1 MAQALVSSRFDYANS
16 ILYGAPKYNISKLQR
31 AQNFLARV
39 VTRSHR
45 RTSADAL
52 LHKLH
57 WLPIEDRIVFKLAL
71 LTYKTLLIGSPS
83 YLSTLLTMYR
93 PPRTLRSSNSNL
105 LSATRTKTATG
116 SHAFR
121 CAAPA
126 VWNSL
131 PADIKSA
138 CSIESFRTKLKT
150 FFYFVNLVPNKRL
163 ACASD
168 SLFHHY
174 MI

>member
-31 AQNFLARV
+31 GQNVLARV

-71 LTYKTLLIGSPS
+71 LTYTTLLIGSPS

-93 PPRTLRSSNSNL
+93 PPRTLRSSNSIIIIIITSIL
-105 LSATRTKTATG
+105 T
-116 SHAFR
+116 
-121 CAAPA
+121 
-126 VWNSL
+126 
-131 PADIKSA
+131 
-138 CSIESFRTKLKT
+138 CSN
-150 FFYFVNLVPNKRL
+150 VNLP
-163 ACASD
+163 
-168 SLFHHY
+168 
-174 MI
+174 M